1 MTGEKALPVLEAA
14 HIRPVAEGGGHWLQN
29 GLLLRSDLHRLF
41 DRGYVTVTPD
51 LKMHVSGRLR
61 SEYGNG
67 EIYYPLEGKKIWVP
81 SALEAQPN
89 HQFLEWH
96 ADSVFRP

>member
-1 MTGEKALPVLEAA
+1 VLF
-14 HIRPVAEGGGHWLQN
+14 RS
-29 GLLLRSDLHRLF
+29 LRSDLHRLF

-51 LKMHVSGRLR
+51 LKMHVSGLLR

-67 EIYYPLEGKKIWVP
+67 EIYYPLEGKKIWTP

-96 ADSVFRP
+96 ADTVFRP